1 MFMLDEPLVRFI
13 IDDIAMKY
21 SAAAV
26 LRLVLFE
33 TVNSSPLACTRVED
47 TDLSQMILR
56 AAEERVTALECYLMS
71 RDTYLL
77 SIQKSSCSLIVG
89 LLGSNNRYCVGTMK
103 TQNSE
108 NVR

>member
-47 TDLSQMILR
+47 TDLSQI
-56 AAEERVTALECYLMS
+56 
-71 RDTYLL
+71 
-77 SIQKSSCSLIVG
+77 
-89 LLGSNNRYCVGTMK
+89 
-103 TQNSE
+103 
-108 NVR
+108 